1 MYCVYS
7 IFVSNCSEISANV
20 SLPRVRVT
28 AYILDHLM
36 RRLKTPGNP
45 IIFFRAYVER
55 FIPAARLK
63 SLLARAFF
71 YSTNEILMDYTGAID
86 PVMA

>member
-1 MYCVYS
+1 MYCVYP

-20 SLPRVRVT
+20 RFSASCARQN
-28 AYILDHLM
+28 ILDHLT

-71 YSTNEILMDYTGAID
+71 YSTNEILMDYTGARD